1 MEKGQPE
8 NPLPRESPAT
18 GQDDL
23 LTGIRWDSQAWSCHP
38 LWPPVSPSVKWAVLE
53 DLDHLS

>member
-8 NPLPRESPAT
+8 NPPPRESSAT

-38 LWPPVSPSVKWAVLE
+38 LWPPVSPSVKWVVLE
-53 DLDHLS
+53 DLS